1 MTDEQHSKYPQRIAI
16 QLEIVPEDIP
26 DVDPAFVDAVGR
38 DAIDALRNDGYTVQS
53 VYTGRRGGILVEVIP
68 FLTAIATDTW
78 AQKDMVLADTSALVT
93 ILGAAIPI
101 AKHILRA
108 HEQRAPKDNTQK
120 TPIKITIE
128 IDGTPISIE
137 APDLES
143 AEGAVKLAKRFQADH
158 PGVAEKVTSQSK
170 VRVKGHVP
178 KNQPRRR
185 R

>member
-16 QLEIVPEDIP
+16 QLEIVPEDIH

-38 DAIDALRNDGYTVQS
+38 DAVDALRNDGYTVQS

-68 FLTAIATDTW
+68 FLTTIATDTW
-78 AQKDMVLADTSALVT
+78 AQKDIVLADTSALVT
-93 ILGAAIPI
+93 ILSTVIPI
-101 AKHILRA
+101 AKHILKA
-108 HEQRAPKDNTQK
+108 HEKRAPRNNTQK
-120 TPIKITIE
+120 TSIKITTE
-128 IDGTPISIE
+128 IDGVPISIE

-143 AEGAVKLAKRFQADH
+143 ADAAIKLAKRFQADH